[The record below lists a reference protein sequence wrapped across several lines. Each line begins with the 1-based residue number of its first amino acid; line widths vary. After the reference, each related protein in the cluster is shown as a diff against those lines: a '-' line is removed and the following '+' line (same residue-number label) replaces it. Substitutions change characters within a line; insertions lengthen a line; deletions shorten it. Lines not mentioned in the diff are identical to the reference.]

1 MLMDRAVKFWKSLKT
16 VLCVLWNCSDISPKL
31 CKSISDCGVLVT
43 LLHLLAQVIKT
54 SDFVLDEKKHFLV
67 KAFLGILHNAVR
79 NCADCKGILLETGT
93 MHILPQLFTA
103 ASPMVKAKSL
113 MVASYLVNE
122 KENEVL
128 NSSDDTISFIV
139 QVLADSTK
147 SKNHTSSKYGMNCL
161 EIMKGLN
168 NIAMNDANKVK
179 IVSAGGLKLFA
190 MLLVSENQEE
200 QELSALSVWTLAFAS
215 PVKGRIIQEPGLVE
229 GLKNLIK
236 GKHTSGGHYAR
247 GALWELFH
255 GHDIV
260 EKTALDTNIPHIM
273 ISYQWDAQ
281 GIMSKVKDMLM
292 QAGYKVWM
300 DVEHMTGSTLEAMA
314 LAVERAAVVLVCMS
328 EKYKSSA
335 NCRTESE
342 YVFRLRKDI
351 IPLRVQSGYR
361 PDGWLGMLVGT
372 RLYFDFSSEKHM
384 QSNLSKLLRE
394 LANRGK
400 IHPVASEVK
409 EIDAINEKIQ
419 TSEKSLTSS
428 DPTGKKEAQQVG
440 AKQLPMVTRDLIT
453 ERWGQQEVAKWLT
466 DNKLGQFVDR
476 FATIDGP
483 LLLEM
488 RRVRK
493 AAPEFFYR
501 TLQQDLHM
509 DLSAALRFS
518 QCLGKLV

>member
-1 MLMDRAVKFWKSLKT
+1 MALADDSQTTGGATMLEDSQEWRDVQSCRLQLQNIISADTCCGDFQQEIHQLLGRLCAVNFFSDAQLVASLPDLQMLWQISRHNTLSNLRAVLADLISQDEHVQLFQNLLRRMLDCGVNVDGQSSEFWKSLKT

-229 GLKNLIK
+229 GLYYK
-236 GKHTSGGHYAR
+236 GKY
-247 GALWELFH
+247 
-255 GHDIV
+255 
-260 EKTALDTNIPHIM
+260 
-273 ISYQWDAQ
+273 
-281 GIMSKVKDMLM
+281 
-292 QAGYKVWM
+292 
-300 DVEHMTGSTLEAMA
+300 
-314 LAVERAAVVLVCMS
+314 
-328 EKYKSSA
+328 
-335 NCRTESE
+335 
-342 YVFRLRKDI
+342 
-351 IPLRVQSGYR
+351 
-361 PDGWLGMLVGT
+361 
-372 RLYFDFSSEKHM
+372 
-384 QSNLSKLLRE
+384 
-394 LANRGK
+394 
-400 IHPVASEVK
+400 
-409 EIDAINEKIQ
+409 
-419 TSEKSLTSS
+419 
-428 DPTGKKEAQQVG
+428 
-440 AKQLPMVTRDLIT
+440 
-453 ERWGQQEVAKWLT
+453 
-466 DNKLGQFVDR
+466 
-476 FATIDGP
+476 
-483 LLLEM
+483 
-488 RRVRK
+488 
-493 AAPEFFYR
+493 
-501 TLQQDLHM
+501 
-509 DLSAALRFS
+509 
-518 QCLGKLV
+518 